1 MIFPEITLTYRQI
14 QRISFVI
21 TIKSDRG
28 YRRKDQSNICRSK
41 HSPLFI
47 LYMCCIWL
55 TSQACVLTSSV
66 SKWTFQ
72 CWYELALPITFD
84 FFYKY
89 ITRHDRTKKRVPQRR
104 SVLQRCQ
111 YCQSLSILVTKY
123 SSAFHHYY
131 HQTLYLYNEV

>member
-21 TIKSDRG
+21 TIKSDCG

-47 LYMCCIWL
+47 LYMCCFWL
-55 TSQACVLTSSV
+55 TSHACVLTSSV

-84 FFYKY
+84 FLYNY
-89 ITRHDRTKKRVPQRR
+89 ITRHDRTKKKRVPQRR
-104 SVLQRCQ
+104 SVLLQK
-111 YCQSLSILVTKY
+111 CQSYQSFLGYKIFQRISSLLSSNSLFI
-123 SSAFHHYY
+123 
-131 HQTLYLYNEV
+131 